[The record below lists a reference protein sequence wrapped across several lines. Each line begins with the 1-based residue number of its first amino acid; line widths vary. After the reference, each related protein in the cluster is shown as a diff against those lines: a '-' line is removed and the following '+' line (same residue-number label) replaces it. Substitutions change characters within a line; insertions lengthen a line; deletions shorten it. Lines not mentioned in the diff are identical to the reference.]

1 MCGQRWQLLPDI
13 DRGGHGLHSVS
24 WRHVPGSLAFP
35 DGGQHGLHP
44 LLRRKVRNRHG
55 TVRRLHE
62 PLQRGG
68 PVRAAGDLACCKHCL
83 LFVRRR
89 YLRGSDRIPDDR
101 QYGLLL
107 LPCRVNHRHRLEHG
121 GYGVQR
127 LRSGQVSSRAF
138 LSVLHRYS
146 RGLHCR

>member
-1 MCGQRWQLLPDI
+1 MHVQCELLLADREYDGYRLLGLPREQRAAGSGLHGLRGEHWQLLPDV
-13 DRGGHGLHSVS
+13 DRDGYGLHSVP
-24 WRHVPGSLAFP
+24 WRHVQGSLAFP

-55 TVRRLHE
+55 TVLRLLE
-62 PLQRGG
+62 LLQRGG

-107 LPCRVNHRHRLEHG
+107 LPCWVHH
-121 GYGVQR
+121 
-127 LRSGQVSSRAF
+127 
-138 LSVLHRYS
+138 
-146 RGLHCR
+146 